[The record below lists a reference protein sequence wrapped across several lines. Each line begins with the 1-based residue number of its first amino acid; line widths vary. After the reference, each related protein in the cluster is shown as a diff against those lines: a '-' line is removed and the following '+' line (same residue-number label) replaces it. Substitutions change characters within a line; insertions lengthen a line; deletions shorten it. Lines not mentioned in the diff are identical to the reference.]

1 MFGLSPL
8 IAATK
13 GVVPL
18 SSADISWIDWLV
30 VAVYLCAVV
39 GIGLWA
45 GLRRKSSEG
54 SSYFLAEK
62 SLTWPVIGLA
72 LFSTN
77 ISTTHLVG
85 LAQAG
90 YKDGLAYGNFEW
102 MAPFT
107 LICLSLF
114 FAPFYLRSKVTT
126 LPDFLEKRYCRPCR
140 DWLAAV
146 SILSAIFVH
155 LGFTLFTGV
164 VILEGFLLNNLVAHP
179 EEYRLITLC
188 VIGGIAGL
196 YTIIGGLK
204 AVVLTESFDTIVLL
218 IGAVCI
224 TLIGY
229 NAVGGWDGLHTAVDE
244 LAACASPSATTV
256 ASSPIQAKDIPPNV
270 ARHLT
275 IVRPDGDASELTW
288 YAVLLGY
295 PVIGIWYWCSDQTIV
310 QRVLGAKN
318 ENHARVGPLFTGFI
332 KILPVFLFVLPG
344 AICLAL
350 IHQGKL
356 PTLPTMIDRTTP
368 NTEAT
373 LATLIKG
380 LLPIGMKGLMAA
392 ALLAALT
399 GAVSGAL
406 NSIATLFSYDLLK
419 RWRPR
424 TSDRTLIL
432 TGRIVTFC
440 ALVAAI
446 AWSPLLENFG
456 GIFQGINQMISFI
469 APPITALFLWGVFWR
484 KATGRAALTTA
495 WFGTL
500 LGIVCFFLS
509 FFGVLKEWT
518 GLFGFQMPFLMP
530 AVYLFVT
537 CSIVL
542 VLATYSR
549 RLTIQLSVVGTIL
562 GAIACMAMGAGA
574 LAMLGTPDPANVKG
588 IIYRAWPAWLPWVL
602 VPGFLY
608 CLSSPL
614 LLLVTLLTPQQ
625 PESPEKDQLVWKSIL
640 EPLRGEAWRG
650 IGNFRVLTV
659 ILFVTMVALYWLFS

>member
-1 MFGLSPL
+1 MLGFYPL
-8 IAATK
+8 FAAAEGIVGQTE
-13 GVVPL
+13 
-18 SSADISWIDWLV
+18 SAMSWFDWLV
-30 VAVYLCAVV
+30 VALYLCGVV

-45 GLRRKSSEG
+45 GLRRKSTEG

-102 MAPFT
+102 MAAFT

-140 DWLAAV
+140 DWLAAI
-146 SILSAIFVH
+146 SILSAIFIH

-164 VILEGFLLNNLVAHP
+164 VVLEGFVLNNLVAHP
-179 EEYRLITLC
+179 EHYRLLTLC
-188 VIGGIAGL
+188 IVGGIAGL

-218 IGAVCI
+218 IGAICI

-229 NAVGGWDGLHTAVDE
+229 NAVGGWDGLQASVDE
-244 LAACASPSATTV
+244 LAVQASQPATT
-256 ASSPIQAKDIPPNV
+256 AAGTLQPEDIPKNV
-270 ARHLT
+270 EKHLT
-275 IVRPDGDASELTW
+275 LLRGHGDPSDLPW

-310 QRVLGAKN
+310 QRVLGAKD

-344 AICLAL
+344 VICLAL

-356 PTLPTMIDRTTP
+356 PTLPMMSDNTTP

-373 LATLIKG
+373 LARLIQG
-380 LLPIGMKGLMAA
+380 LLPTGLKGLMAA

-419 RWRPR
+419 RWRPQ
-424 TSDRTLIL
+424 TSDRALIL

-446 AWSPLLENFG
+446 AWSPYLEHLG
-456 GIFQGINQMISFI
+456 GIFKGINTMISFI

-500 LGIVCFFLS
+500 LGIACFVLS
-509 FFGVLKEWT
+509 FCGKLDEWT
-518 GLFGFQMPFLMP
+518 LFFGFRVPFLLP
-530 AVYLFVT
+530 GVYLFVV
-537 CSIVL
+537 CSIS
-542 VLATYSR
+542 LALCSYSR
-549 RLTIQLSVVGTIL
+549 RLTIQLSAIGTFL
-562 GAIACMAMGAGA
+562 GAIAAIALAGGA
-574 LAMLGTPDPANVKG
+574 LTMLASDNPTDPKLL
-588 IIYRAWPAWLPWVL
+588 WPTWLPWIL
-602 VPGFLY
+602 VPAFLY
-608 CLSSPL
+608 CVSSPL
-614 LLLVTLLTPQQ
+614 LLLVTLLTPEQ
-625 PESPEKDQLVWKSIL
+625 PISPEQDSLVWKSIL
-640 EPLRGEAWRG
+640 EPLRGQAWRG

-659 ILFVTMVALYWLFS
+659 VLAVTMVVLYWVFS